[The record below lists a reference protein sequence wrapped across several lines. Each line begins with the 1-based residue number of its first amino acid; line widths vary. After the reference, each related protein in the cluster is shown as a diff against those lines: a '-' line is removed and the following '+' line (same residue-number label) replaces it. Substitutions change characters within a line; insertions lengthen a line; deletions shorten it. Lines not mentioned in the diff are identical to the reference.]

1 MKTDDVEEDDVRD
14 DDNSD
19 DNDDNQLWTTSN
31 CHRPTNHPVTFN
43 YPGCNEISTQCS
55 ICLQQG
61 SLSQKSRK
69 FPRTWTEYDVTLIC
83 SSFRVSWVWLGD
95 YPFIRTL
102 LHTSSSTTSTK
113 SWALLDSCPC
123 CGSRSSN
130 GTSTITYCFIRNQE
144 LFGTLLAAPRPYI
157 TPSTDQEAVVWGSHA
172 PD

>member
-1 MKTDDVEEDDVRD
+1 MFGVMTIG
-14 DDNSD
+14 
-19 DNDDNQLWTTSN
+19 TTMMT
-31 CHRPTNHPVTFN
+31 TNWENIKLVSPRQSPSTFHC
-43 YPGCNEISTQCS
+43 PGCNEVSTQCS
-55 ICLQQG
+55 RCLQQG

-102 LHTSSSTTSTK
+102 QHTSPSTTSTT
-113 SWALLDSCPC
+113 SAALLDSCPC

-130 GTSTITYCFIRNQE
+130 GTSTITYWFIRNQE

-157 TPSTDQEAVVWGSHA
+157 TPSTDQEAVVWGNHA

>member
-1 MKTDDVEEDDVRD
+1 MMVVVTLVMMTINWGPQQIV
-14 DDNSD
+14 
-19 DNDDNQLWTTSN
+19 TTQ
-31 CHRPTNHPVTFN
+31 PTTLLPSITQVATRSQRNVQDA
-43 YPGCNEISTQCS
+43 CNKD
-55 ICLQQG
+55 

-102 LHTSSSTTSTK
+102 LHTSPSTTSTK
-113 SWALLDSCPC
+113 SGALLDSCPC

-157 TPSTDQEAVVWGSHA
+157 TPSTDQEAVVWGNLA